1 MKTFRL
7 ALIAAAAVTLS
18 FAASAQTGGSTT
30 PEAQQNS
37 SYSCGSKARPGATS
51 WRLPPD
57 GCLLTVVS

>member
-51 WRLPPD
+51 
-57 GCLLTVVS
+57 